1 MVTSPTHRD
10 FKVISSP
17 FEVVQEKL
25 KSKPTSLVLPAG
37 LKFKN
42 LERFTTGEFGGDV
55 WGPRYFSVPYNY
67 PITSSSIEF
76 PVNF

>member
-1 MVTSPTHRD
+1 MIVIVTWANKLGAIANSARMVTSPTHRD

-37 LKFKN
+37 
-42 LERFTTGEFGGDV
+42 
-55 WGPRYFSVPYNY
+55 P
-67 PITSSSIEF
+67 
-76 PVNF
+76 